1 MPGDLGMVQSC
12 ATCASCCQRT
22 GDGTSNTLGLPGV
35 HPPPADVT
43 QSTHPE
49 PSWDELPAFL
59 PPAPENFGKTR
70 TTLRFRET

>member
-22 GDGTSNTLGLPGV
+22 GDDT
-35 HPPPADVT
+35 
-43 QSTHPE
+43 THPE